1 MYFTSCGFG
10 EPNLLL
16 PFNFYTDSICDKPVQ
31 FLNTDERA
39 GNQNEDQQELSI
51 CDWPTHDQEYPFI
64 EEFSE
69 FLASVSTSSLKFKLM
84 TYQQRLLA
92 KALWEAENYGGSI
105 SKCKAHL
112 KEIYGDFWYQLTDVR
127 EHFTEE
133 REYCEYI
140 LVLDHMRQWDN
151 RKKLA
156 TLQQNLHGDEQ

>member
-1 MYFTSCGFG
+1 M
-10 EPNLLL
+10 
-16 PFNFYTDSICDKPVQ
+16 Q